1 VKREWNEANWK
12 VNSLDP
18 VPLDF
23 PLERTRREIHGANA
37 AQVAERIS
45 NTLRVLSVEAEYDG
59 EKAKAKCK
67 TNDMVSFRI
76 RLFAGDEGNQQPV
89 IVEIQRRSGSP
100 SCFMRVCRQILDGAE
115 GMEIPADTVP
125 ARKKMPSCMMK
136 APVSSLKCIQ
146 KESAV
151 RDPQAE
157 AISSIQKS
165 LELLRSKEMDTNCLG
180 LENLLHMTD
189 PLKTRPDIALI
200 VCKHVISGENGC
212 EIREE
217 IGAMLQKDVF
227 VPGEFE
233 ANALKELFDKCRH
246 LSLCILSNVFDLTS
260 KDGCLEGAIKS
271 EKWFA
276 DLICSLL
283 DEVKAFEESTNNAY
297 EAACGLTALATCSE
311 VARRL
316 MKDNTAVEDLQAAYA
331 FAVMNHELLANET
344 ERSLKALGHAP

>member
-1 VKREWNEANWK
+1 MSFLCYHLSAVAIMSQAPSLRISSGGPSFGKAPPVGLKPLSFGARGGSVSVKREWNEANWK

-180 LENLLHMTD
+180 LDCANDSAELRTSMASLAR
-189 PLKTRPDIALI
+189 L
-200 VCKHVISGENGC
+200 VNGRC
-212 EIREE
+212 VSAGMGDRARYQSPSNINRQYSRA
-217 IGAMLQKDVF
+217 I
-227 VPGEFE
+227 
-233 ANALKELFDKCRH
+233 FDSAV
-246 LSLCILSNVFDLTS
+246 SL
-260 KDGCLEGAIKS
+260 
-271 EKWFA
+271 
-276 DLICSLL
+276 
-283 DEVKAFEESTNNAY
+283 
-297 EAACGLTALATCSE
+297 
-311 VARRL
+311 R
-316 MKDNTAVEDLQAAYA
+316 
-331 FAVMNHELLANET
+331 
-344 ERSLKALGHAP
+344 